1 MPIVTTGVRRVGF
14 ASRSG
19 ITARRPYGFLV
30 GFGVGLGLVE
40 AFGLADGEAD
50 GLADGLAASSG
61 AASSDAWWSPSAEIH
76 STVPGTPSAPG
87 VTTMPRRSSQ
97 PGAWPAS
104 RYCALYAPLELLLA
118 FSMATIRA
126 FGPS

>member
-1 MPIVTTGVRRVGF
+1 M
-14 ASRSG
+14 
-19 ITARRPYGFLV
+19 V
-30 GFGVGLGLVE
+30 GFGVGFGFGV
-40 AFGLADGEAD
+40 AFGLADGAAD

-61 AASSDAWWSPSAEIH
+61 TASSDAWWSPSAEIH
-76 STVPGTPSAPG
+76 STLPGAPSAPG

-97 PGAWPAS
+97 PEASPAS

-118 FSMATIRA
+118 FSIATIRA

>member
-1 MPIVTTGVRRVGF
+1 MTMPIVTTGVRRVGF

-30 GFGVGLGLVE
+30 GFGVGLGLAE
-40 AFGLADGEAD
+40 AFGLAEGEAGGLGGGAAGAAEGEAD
-50 GLADGLAASSG
+50 VVAVGLPASPG

-87 VTTMPRRSSQ
+87 VTTMP
-97 PGAWPAS
+97 
-104 RYCALYAPLELLLA
+104 
-118 FSMATIRA
+118 
-126 FGPS
+126 